1 MFSVNIS
8 DVVQEREEMKSVMKR
23 ITIFILRFIFSAVDN
38 AATTKNIFGGAYST
52 PHKSVT

>member
-1 MFSVNIS
+1 VFSVNIS